1 MTVLEL
7 KEIIIKIPNKYNGFQ
22 VVNGR
27 MTQTEE
33 QTLVMVNDYVHTLYV
48 DEKAQELQFLH
59 QTDEDIKELVKT
71 VL

>member
-7 KEIIIKIPNKYNGFQ
+7 KEFIIKIPNKYNDFQ

-27 MTQTEE
+27 MTQTDE
-33 QTLVMVNDYVHTLYV
+33 QTLVMVNDYVHTIYV
-48 DEKAQELQFLH
+48 DEKSQELQLLH